1 MTEKPAPKIVVVLL
15 VTIAI
20 GLFAAL
26 VSVATSDIESRQTR
40 SCMDSVVEPDPESE
54 DYDYQSLVFMSEVR
68 KCMRG

>member
-26 VSVATSDIESRQTR
+26 VSVATADIESRQTR